1 MKNKLILIFTLI
13 LGFTFAQEKPAR
25 PMEFTATINGENIY
39 EIKAGSTAI
48 LTIEAQKTVE
58 SHLIPVSVEK
68 ISTNKKDKSSVVKTV
83 YAVSTE
89 DLEVVSFKVL
99 YEVSS
104 FMLKIPGHPT
114 QQIKGNILDLSTF
127 SQFMK
132 AGESWNIFNIR
143 IFNPNEPDKLIEGK
157 TAPVLIDIR

>member
-39 EIKAGSTAI
+39 EIKAGSVDI
-48 LTIEAQKTVE
+48 LTLKAHKTIETK
-58 SHLIPVSVEK
+58 LIPPPGNPLKTKDNS
-68 ISTNKKDKSSVVKTV
+68 NKTASAKNDRS
-83 YAVSTE
+83 E
-89 DLEVVSFKVL
+89 FQIGDFKVL
-99 YEVSS
+99 YEVES
-104 FMLKIPGHPT
+104 FMLKIPGQPS

-132 AGESWNIFNIR
+132 AGESWNIFNIK